1 MIHRE
6 ILVSVIGGHDSNDEV
21 EHVAYDIGEKVA
33 DMGAILVCGGL
44 RGVMEAACKGAKKKG
59 GRAIGILPGTEKSD
73 ANPFVD
79 IAIPTSMGFSRNTI
93 VACCADL
100 IVALPGSYGTNSEIC
115 YGLVYKRPV
124 IDLGGWNIP
133 GMIPARDLA
142 HAKSLIE
149 DHVGKLR
156 TARKSA

>member
-6 ILVSVIGGHDSNDEV
+6 ILISVIGGHDCNEEV
-21 EHVAYDIGEKVA
+21 EEIAHEIGSIIAKV
-33 DMGAILVCGGL
+33 GAILVCGGL
-44 RGVMEAACKGAKKKG
+44 GGVMEAACKGAKDQG
-59 GRAIGILPGTEKSD
+59 GRAIGILPGTEKND

-79 IAIPTSMGFSRNTI
+79 IAIPTSMGFARNTI

-100 IVALPGSYGTNSEIC
+100 IVALPGSHGTNSEIC

-133 GMIPARDLA
+133 GMIPAKDLA
-142 HAKSLIE
+142 QAKALIE
-149 DHVGKLR
+149 EHVGKLR
-156 TARKSA
+156 MARKST